1 MVVVLPFGALGEIH
15 EVFIIQCLLNSFIK
29 EFSDSGGPVMHGII
43 YYYIIKYNINYII
56 ININILYIYIN
67 IVYYYYKMYY
77 VQMIRVSTYFSCPE
91 RDIFLAGY

>member
-1 MVVVLPFGALGEIH
+1 MPKVVWIPVWLKRFRLDSGQTDVVVLPFGGLGEIH

-56 ININILYIYIN
+56 INININIIN
-67 IVYYYYKMYY
+67 IL
-77 VQMIRVSTYFSCPE
+77 T
-91 RDIFLAGY
+91 L